1 MSVLGR
7 CEKRAGRFAMKA
19 SMPSRASGERPVQN
33 IPSESIRWASRGW
46 SAPSSFHSI
55 WRIRATE
62 TADVLSAI
70 SRASSRAVASN
81 ASAATMLVR
90 GRAVGAIERPAASAE
105 VGARAERAA
114 GAGDDH
120 RPHAVVGIGR
130 VERGDELVDRAR
142 GDGVEAVGTVQ
153 RDRRDGVGD
162 VVQDLLVG
170 HGALPRAILPDMS
183 EAADAIEQLH
193 ARGVTDGL
201 PVVPPTRALV
211 DAMIAASDRRADE
224 LIASV
229 APANGRATIEKI
241 AINAVMAGCRPEYMP
256 VVVAAVRAMCDD
268 AFDLVGISGTTDA
281 VAPIF
286 IVNGPA
292 RVTIEL
298 NCAAG
303 ALGPGTRAHA
313 TTGQI
318 GRAHV

>member
-81 ASAATMLVR
+81 A
-90 GRAVGAIERPAASAE
+90 
-105 VGARAERAA
+105 A

-120 RPHAVVGIGR
+120 RPHAIVGIRR

-229 APANGRATIEKI
+229 APPNGRPPTGKI
-241 AINAVMAGCRPEYMP
+241 PTNPGRAGCRPEYLP
-256 VVVAAVRAMCDD
+256 VVVAAVRAMCHD
-268 AFDLVGISGTTDA
+268 AFDLGGVPGRTAGRRGRYPEPQGRRRAGDDHADA
-281 VAPIF
+281 RGRRQPHA
-286 IVNGPA
+286 
-292 RVTIEL
+292 EE
-298 NCAAG
+298 
-303 ALGPGTRAHA
+303 PG
-313 TTGQI
+313 
-318 GRAHV
+318 